1 MGFSFLHLLIIVLIL
16 VVLFGPNKIP
26 KIGKSLGEGVRSFKK
41 ALSEEPEIDVTPSIK
56 NHQVEENHASD
67 YSQEEDRADSASS
80 KKEKTTLNK
89 G

>member
-26 KIGKSLGEGVRSFKK
+26 KIGKSLGEGVRNFKK
-41 ALSEEPEIDVTPSIK
+41 ALSEEPEIDVTQSIK
-56 NHQVEENHASD
+56 NRQVEENHGSD
-67 YSQEEDRADSASS
+67 YSQDESDSVSS
-80 KKEKTTLNK
+80 RKEKTTSHK